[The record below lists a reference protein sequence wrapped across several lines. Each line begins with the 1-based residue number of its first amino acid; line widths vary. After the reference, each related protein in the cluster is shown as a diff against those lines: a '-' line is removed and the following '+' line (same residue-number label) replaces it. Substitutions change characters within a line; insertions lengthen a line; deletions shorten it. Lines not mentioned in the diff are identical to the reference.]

1 MSQIYIFIV
10 ILIALMIHRYVFSN
24 RKQVWLGAIVP
35 VLFIVA
41 NIYLVNY
48 RKESDFYNY
57 IYLTLGLLVLFSF
70 WRDGRKAYKEKQSKD
85 EVAEEK
91 GSGEHE

>member
-24 RKQVWLGAIVP
+24 RKQVWLGVIIP
-35 VLFIVA
+35 VIFIAA

-70 WRDGRKAYKEKQSKD
+70 WRDGRKAYKVKQSKD
-85 EVAEEK
+85 EVAEKK

>member
-1 MSQIYIFIV
+1 MSQTYIYIG
-10 ILIALMIHRYVFSN
+10 ILIAIMMHRYVFSN

-35 VLFIVA
+35 VLFIA
-41 NIYLVNY
+41 TNIYLVNY

-70 WRDGRKAYKEKQSKD
+70 WRDGRKAYKAKQSKN
-85 EVAEEK
+85 EVSEIK